1 MRASTVYSGKPA
13 FRRPSVKSFA
23 FVDPPQAVHAGIVVK
38 AGSTWVDH
46 KHTSRPPHALPH
58 RHLQSV
64 LDRDEP
70 SRDHRALPRD
80 QPLRRQL
87 AAETSALLSIST
99 AVVTLPTRIVVTDGP
114 SAHDR
119 LAVLTQENLWRDIA
133 GALLDSAVTNAAYRT
148 GKEYSKVAGR
158 HAGTICEPIWA
169 FGECLKNAQSAQPTT
184 H

>member
-1 MRASTVYSGKPA
+1 MAQSGGPEMSALAPLLKANQTLAPRARSNS
-13 FRRPSVKSFA
+13 
-23 FVDPPQAVHAGIVVK
+23 
-38 AGSTWVDH
+38 
-46 KHTSRPPHALPH
+46 
-58 RHLQSV
+58 HLQSV

-80 QPLRRQL
+80 QPLRRH

-148 GKEYSKVAGR
+148 GKEYSKVAER
-158 HAGTICEPIWA
+158 HVETICEPTWA
-169 FGECLKNAQSAQPTT
+169 FGPTT